1 MPTRTRFCAIF
12 AAAFIFAGT
21 ASAAAPSGEPILLG
35 EIVSQSGA
43 FAMFAGGHKGAQLAI
58 DQINAAG
65 GVLGRP
71 LQLLSQDDK
80 SNPSE
85 GTKIFRELASKK
97 VVAILGNSGQTT
109 YAASPI
115 SLEMKVPYM
124 VSMGYA
130 AALTDKFSHRY
141 FFRAITSDR
150 VFAYAI
156 ADHMA
161 KQPATRYC
169 TIGNDFTYG
178 RSITATVMERIKSLK
193 ASVQVIPGCE
203 FWAPPG
209 QLDFTPQI
217 SAIMGQ
223 KPDALMFGGVV
234 GISSDA
240 FVKQA
245 KAFGLFNRM
254 VGVHPSLGMPTNTLG
269 LTKADVPEGIFS
281 GSDYPYP
288 PVDNA
293 LNQKFF
299 KEYSARWKEP
309 PFEISANAY
318 TAVRL
323 IANAMQKAGKAD
335 REALV
340 DALPGMTIDHPV
352 MGKITIRPID
362 HQSTSGWWI
371 GYLKWDDKLN
381 KVGMRD
387 LQYVDGGT
395 YLPTD
400 EELKKIRAQR

>member
-1 MPTRTRFCAIF
+1 MQSKPMWWSVLAVFLFCAKF
-12 AAAFIFAGT
+12 AV
-21 ASAAAPSGEPILLG
+21 AAAPTGEPILLG

-43 FAMFAGGHKGAQLAI
+43 FAMFAGGHKGAQLAV
-58 DQINAAG
+58 DQINATG

-97 VVAILGNSGQTT
+97 VLVILGNSGQTT

-115 SLEMKVPYM
+115 SLELKTPYL

-130 AALTDKFSHRY
+130 SALTDKFSHRY

-156 ADHMA
+156 AEHMA
-161 KQPATRYC
+161 TQPATRYC
-169 TIGNDFTYG
+169 TVGNDFTYG
-178 RSITATVMERIKSLK
+178 RSITATVMERIKQLK
-193 ASVQVIPGCE
+193 PSVQVVSGCE

-245 KAFGLFNRM
+245 KVFGLFSKM

-269 LTKADVPEGIFS
+269 LNKDDVPEGIFS

-288 PVDNA
+288 PVDTP
-293 LNQKFF
+293 LNQKFL
-299 KEYSARWKEP
+299 KAYIARWKEP

-318 TAVRL
+318 TAVEL
-323 IANAMQKAGKAD
+323 IAATIKKAGKVD
-335 REALV
+335 RESFVEAM
-340 DALPGMTIDHPV
+340 PGMSVDHPV
-352 MGKITIRPID
+352 MGKISIRPID
-362 HQSTSGWWI
+362 HQSTSGWWV
-371 GYLKWDDKLN
+371 GYLKWDDNLK

-387 LQYVDGGT
+387 MRYVQGST
-395 YLPTD
+395 FLPTE
-400 EELKKIRAQR
+400 EELRKIRAQ

>member
-1 MPTRTRFCAIF
+1 MPSKRTWWSVL
-12 AAAFIFAGT
+12 
-21 ASAAAPSGEPILLG
+21 ASVFFLSQPALSAAPSGEPILLG

-43 FAMFAGGHKGAQLAI
+43 FAMFAGGHKGAQLAVE
-58 DQINAAG
+58 QINAAG

-97 VVAILGNSGQTT
+97 VLVILGNSGQTT

-115 SLEMKVPYM
+115 SLELKVPYM

-130 AALTDKFSHRY
+130 SALTDKFSHRY

-161 KQPATRYC
+161 KQSPTRYC

-178 RSITATVMERIKSLK
+178 RSITATVMERIKK
-193 ASVQVIPGCE
+193 FKPSVQVIPGCE

-234 GISSDA
+234 GISSNA

-245 KAFGLFNRM
+245 KVFGLFNKM

-269 LTKADVPEGIFS
+269 LNKADVPEGILS

-288 PVDNA
+288 PVDNP

-299 KEYSARWKEP
+299 KAYTARWKEP

-318 TAVRL
+318 TAVEL
-323 IANAMQKAGKAD
+323 IAKTIEKAGKAD

-340 DALPGMTIDHPV
+340 DAMPGMSIDHPV

-362 HQSTSGWWI
+362 HQSTSGWWL
-371 GYLKWDDKLN
+371 GYLKWDDQMN

-387 LQYVDGGT
+387 IRYVEGSN
-395 YLPTD
+395 YLPSE
-400 EELKKIRAQR
+400 EELRKIRAQ